1 VSKLLKLKAWLT
13 LDDAA
18 GHLSLMFGEAVSK
31 ADVLRLALDGR
42 LTLSVNF
49 INGAK
54 ARCGPM
60 IESDQVQWTE
70 LPGPKGGTVRIPDG
84 VMLKDGSAIR
94 LENEVVSLRG
104 IYDLPMLGNE
114 RLDVEH
120 LYQQLTD
127 GPEVT
132 LQGLDGPFVVAGDGL
147 YCQVLESLDDNE
159 FQAGSAARGRELE
172 ARIERE
178 ELSKEEAAVLRR
190 EHKAEREQFKKRR
203 AERPASE
210 GYYPAGGLPQ
220 DAVFVVR
227 TDALAELLAAAS
239 EPEHAKKDIGTRER
253 DTLLKLL
260 IGMAVAGYKYS
271 PNESRSH
278 TPVEIAS
285 DLQGLGISMT
295 DDTVRKWLKEA
306 RAMLPGKT
314 PRA

>member
-1 VSKLLKLKAWLT
+1 MSKLLKLKAWLT

-18 GHLSLMFGEAVSK
+18 KHLSMMFGEVVSK

-60 IESDQVQWTE
+60 IKSEQVHWTE
-70 LPGPKGGTVRIPDG
+70 LPGLSGGTVRLPEV
-84 VMLKDGSAIR
+84 VMLNDGSAIK
-94 LENEVVSLRG
+94 LDDEVVSLRG

-132 LQGLDGPFVVAGDGL
+132 LQGLDGPFVVAGDV
-147 YCQVLESLDDNE
+147 YCQLQESFDDNE
-159 FQAGSAARGRELE
+159 YQSGSTAAGRALE
-172 ARIERE
+172 AFIERE
-178 ELSKEEAAVLRR
+178 GLDDERAEALRR
-190 EHKAEREQFKKRR
+190 QHKADREEFKQRR
-203 AERPASE
+203 AERPANE
-210 GYYPAGGLPQ
+210 QYYPAGGLPE

-227 TDALAELLAAAS
+227 TDALTELLAAAS
-239 EPEHAKKDIGTRER
+239 ESERAKPDLGTRER
-253 DTLLKLL
+253 DTLLKLV
-260 IGMAVAGYKYS
+260 IGMAIAGYKYS
-271 PNESRSH
+271 PDTGRSSA
-278 TPVEIAS
+278 PAEIAS
-285 DLQGLGISMT
+285 DLEQMGISMT

-306 RAMLPGKT
+306 RALLPRPG
-314 PRA
+314 PAA